1 MRTRFLPILFSL
13 LMIATPLAPGAALAG
28 GANSTAASSSATTVI
43 GPSGLPVPR
52 FVALKKDK
60 VRARFGPSFDYPVA
74 FTYHRKGLPLKVIAE
89 TRDDV
94 WRRVEDRDGRRMWIH
109 RSMLMGND
117 SAVVAREDAVLRAKP
132 SEGAPGRARPRPAGA
147 RPRDRDRRMR
157 GGLVPPARRRLP
169 RLAARGRAVGRLAG
183 LTARTR

>member
-132 SEGAPGRARPRPAGA
+132 SEGAPGRARLAP
-147 RPRDRDRRMR
+147 
-157 GGLVPPARRRLP
+157 GLVTEIDECEAGWCRL
-169 RLAARGRAVGRLAG
+169 RAGDFRGWLPEDALWGVSRG
-183 LTARTR
+183 